1 MVGVFLDEWPE
12 LEPTLLEFVGI
23 LADGMSAAVP
33 VISNL
38 AQSILPSLISTLGTL
53 FDAAGPVLSVIGD
66 LAQEILPP
74 LAGIISELAANA
86 LPPLRDI
93 FDELNYRV
101 VQPLMPVLQELAE
114 DLLPVLGI
122 ALGSAADM
130 VGPLA
135 DAFMPLLT
143 NILPAG
149 CARDILPL
157 SSPARNLPSPVLPG
171 GRFLQHRL
179 LWFPRPA

>member
-23 LADGMSAAVP
+23 LADGMSAAAP

-53 FDAAGPVLSVIGD
+53 FDAAGPVLSIIGD

-86 LPPLRDI
+86 LPPLRDSATLNGKLFDGAGI
-93 FDELNYRV
+93 FVKFHRHILRT
-101 VQPLMPVLQELAE
+101 PV
-114 DLLPVLGI
+114 
-122 ALGSAADM
+122 
-130 VGPLA
+130 
-135 DAFMPLLT
+135 
-143 NILPAG
+143 
-149 CARDILPL
+149 
-157 SSPARNLPSPVLPG
+157 
-171 GRFLQHRL
+171 
-179 LWFPRPA
+179 